1 MITIGAVFGRCAD
14 ATEQPARRQKSP
26 ENVWRA
32 AISREKS
39 GVSERDEGTD
49 ARPALLQGHQ
59 NR

>member
-1 MITIGAVFGRCAD
+1 MFTFGAVFGRCAD
-14 ATEQPARRQKSP
+14 LTEAPACRQKSP

-32 AISREKS
+32 AISPENS
-39 GVSERDEGTD
+39 SVSNRDEGTE